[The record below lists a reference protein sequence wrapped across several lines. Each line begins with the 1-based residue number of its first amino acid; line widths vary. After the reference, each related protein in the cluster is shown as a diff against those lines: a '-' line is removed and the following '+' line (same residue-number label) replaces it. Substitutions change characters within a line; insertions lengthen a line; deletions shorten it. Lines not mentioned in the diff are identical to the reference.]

1 MTFTEKIRNDFVHLK
16 TLAKHNSLWIA
27 GDFNLPD
34 INWNNMTIEGSTY
47 PNHINKS
54 FIDIVQDLCMEQ
66 IVDFP
71 TRLDNTLDLVFT
83 THKSLVYKCKP
94 LPGIS
99 DHDIVLVDTN
109 IRINRTKQ
117 TKRKIYLRKL
127 TNMDELRTEVQIK
140 LNDFMAVSFLTI
152 DNMWIAFKD
161 IILNVME
168 KHVPSKLSRSK
179 QTYPW
184 ITTEVRKIINKKNKA
199 GRKVRKTNNQKDR
212 DRFRKLKAEAQ
223 KTARKAYNNYIHDII
238 GPDQT
243 GNSKRFWS
251 FIKAKKQEHSGVAR
265 LRGNDGML
273 HSASNNKAEILN
285 AQFKSTY
292 TQEDL
297 TNLPDVGR
305 NIIPKLQ
312 EIRVMEKGVLKLLQ
326 NLKVHKAAG
335 PDTISPRLLNSLA
348 SVITPDI
355 TRIFRTSLDEGTVPK
370 DWRKANIVPV
380 FKKGD
385 KSKPANYRPVSL
397 EHIIYSNIMNH
408 LSQNNI
414 LSDN

>member
-1 MTFTEKIRNDFVHLK
+1 
-16 TLAKHNSLWIA
+16 
-27 GDFNLPD
+27 
-34 INWNNMTIEGSTY
+34 
-47 PNHINKS
+47 
-54 FIDIVQDLCMEQ
+54 
-66 IVDFP
+66 
-71 TRLDNTLDLVFT
+71 
-83 THKSLVYKCKP
+83 
-94 LPGIS
+94 
-99 DHDIVLVDTN
+99 
-109 IRINRTKQ
+109 
-117 TKRKIYLRKL
+117 
-127 TNMDELRTEVQIK
+127 MDELRTEVQTK
-140 LNDFMAVSFLTI
+140 LNDFMSVSFLTI
-152 DNMWIAFKD
+152 DNMWTAFKD
-161 IILNVME
+161 IFLNTME

-251 FIKAKKQEHSGVAR
+251 FIKAKKQENSGVAR

-312 EIRVMEKGVLKLLQ
+312 EIRVMEKSVLKLLQ

-355 TRIFRTSLDEGTVPK
+355 TRIFQTLLDEGTVPT

-380 FKKGD
+380 F
-385 KSKPANYRPVSL
+385 
-397 EHIIYSNIMNH
+397 
-408 LSQNNI
+408 
-414 LSDN
+414 